1 MCLSED
7 ISNPKMQNS
16 PRVSTFN
23 CRSLKSS
30 VTEICEL
37 CDSSDLVFLQEHWLL
52 PFELGLLNNIHSN
65 CFAVSKSAVDTTR
78 DVLVG
83 RPYDGTAILSSEKNW
98 QLVLLLLM

>member
-1 MCLSED
+1 MAL
-7 ISNPKMQNS
+7 QNS
-16 PRVSTFN
+16 LRVSTFN

-30 VTEICEL
+30 VIEICEL

-52 PFELGLLNNIHSN
+52 PFEFGLLNNIHSN
-65 CFAVSKSAVDTTR
+65 FFAVSKSAVDTTR

-83 RPYDGTAILSSEKNW
+83 RPYGGGGGVQQFSSEKNW